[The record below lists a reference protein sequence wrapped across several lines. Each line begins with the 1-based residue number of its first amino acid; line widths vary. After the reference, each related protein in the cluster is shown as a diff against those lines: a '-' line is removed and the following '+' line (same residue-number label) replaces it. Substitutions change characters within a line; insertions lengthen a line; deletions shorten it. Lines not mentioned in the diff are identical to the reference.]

1 MPRMYDLALSTNRH
15 TRAQTWMQGAQLATM
30 VGFAINN
37 HRQMKNLS
45 SSVDDL
51 RTDLVEHNGQLLARI
66 DSLAAQ
72 TVSEISAADRRSAHR
87 DYAMW
92 RSSTEDGLWFDSKYL
107 PAARAWVD
115 RVVSISKLWQ
125 SMVVDQVSDAVARLS
140 PVDRECLIN
149 GFYGPAPAE
158 PVPHPPVDRNRVKAS
173 WLIPILL
180 ALVISVGSAV
190 VGAVTHSHSS
200 DDQSL
205 ATAQIV
211 RPDQE
216 HLLPQD
222 PDTGAAL
229 TVKRT
234 LELYDGTGRPF
245 VTQPTTNRPAPTFEE
260 IREAI
265 SMRRTFDAFIGAIV
279 GGILG
284 VVAALL
290 ALIGAR
296 ILLKRRA
303 VTRAEQQREQAIAF
317 DRQCYSQAMD
327 DFYATS
333 EREYRRITGQLSAAL
348 GFDVRS
354 VDVLKEWGSH
364 DYLGRAEKIAK
375 WLQECEQELPS
386 PRQCPALV
394 PLQINPGWACTPMG
408 AHASHLADDIGR
420 LPEIRVST
428 SA

>member
-1 MPRMYDLALSTNRH
+1 MPSMYDLTLSTNRH
-15 TRAQTWMQGAQLATM
+15 ARAQTWMQGGQLATM

-37 HRQMKNLS
+37 HRQMKNLG

-51 RTDLVEHNGQLLARI
+51 RADLVEHNGQLLARI

-72 TVSEISAADRRSAHR
+72 TVSEIRAADRRSAHR

-92 RSSTEDGLWFDSKYL
+92 RSATDDGRWFDSEYL
-107 PAARAWVD
+107 PAAWAWVD

-125 SMVVDQVSDAVARLS
+125 SMVVDQVSDAIGRLS
-140 PVDRECLIN
+140 PVDRECLIK
-149 GFYGPAPAE
+149 GFYGPAPAA
-158 PVPHPPVDRNRVKAS
+158 PLPRPPVDRRRVKAS

-180 ALVISVGSAV
+180 SLVILVGSIV
-190 VGAVTHSHSS
+190 LGAVSHSHAS
-200 DDQSL
+200 DDEFL
-205 ATAQIV
+205 AAAQIV
-211 RPDQE
+211 RLDQE
-216 HLLPQD
+216 HLLPRD

-245 VTQPTTNRPAPTFEE
+245 VTRPTTGRPAPTFEE

-265 SMRRTFDAFIGAIV
+265 SVRRAFDGFIGAIV

-284 VVAALL
+284 LVVAVL

-296 ILLKRRA
+296 VLLKRRA
-303 VTRAEQQREQAIAF
+303 VAWAEQQREQAVAF
-317 DRQCYSQAMD
+317 DSQLYSQAMD

-333 EREYRRITGQLSAAL
+333 EREYHRITGQVSAAL

-354 VDVLKEWGSH
+354 ADVLNAWGAH
-364 DYLGRAEKIAK
+364 NYLGRAEKVAK
-375 WLQECEQELPS
+375 WLLECEQEMPS
-386 PRQCPALV
+386 PQQCPALV
-394 PLQINPGWACTPMG
+394 PLQVNPDWAGTAMG
-408 AHASHLADDIGR
+408 THASHLADDIGR
-420 LPEIRVST
+420 LPEIRVS
-428 SA
+428 APA